1 METKQTVHP
10 FTARLLAE
18 SPVYEEFPILE
29 GQPPRREKL
38 PRLAERKTKSKMW
51 SVLKEN
57 IGKELSKIAIP
68 VIFNEPISMLQ
79 RCAENVEYHE
89 LIRKANTIDDPQL
102 RLGYVFAS
110 MVILHSNTINRVNKP
125 FNPMLGET
133 YEYIENDM
141 KMIVEQVSH
150 HPPVAAFHADCDDF
164 VLQGL
169 LNRQFSAEI

>member
-10 FTARLLAE
+10 FTSRLLAE
-18 SPVYEEFPILE
+18 NPTFQEFPVLE
-29 GQPPRREKL
+29 GQPAHREKL
-38 PRLAERKTKSKMW
+38 PHLVERNTKSKIW

-57 IGKELSKIAIP
+57 IGKELSKIAVP

-79 RCAENVEYHE
+79 RCAENVEYQD
-89 LIRKANTIDDPQL
+89 LIRKANTVEDPQL

-125 FNPMLGET
+125 FNPLLGET
-133 YEYIENDM
+133 YEYVDKDL

-169 LNRQFSAEI
+169 LKR